1 MRSLVI
7 GWSVVVH
14 LLFAMFPAAAAP
26 ASWTVD
32 KGVSYLGFT
41 GAMSGQPFSGNF
53 GSWNAEIVFD
63 PNDLSASH
71 VTATVDM
78 ASAKT
83 DDQTRDEALPTED
96 WFAVNAFPR
105 ATFASHEIAVA
116 GPDHYVAKGNLTI
129 RNFTRPVS
137 LPFTLIIEGDTAKM
151 SGSLSLD
158 RSAFGVGGGQ
168 FKGDDTVALE
178 VQVNIAVTAQRTP

>member
-7 GWSVVVH
+7 GWSAVVY
-14 LLFAMFPAAAAP
+14 LLFATFPTAAAP

-32 KGVSYLGFT
+32 KGASHLGFT
-41 GAMSGQPFSGNF
+41 GAMSGQPFSGSF
-53 GSWNAEIVFD
+53 GNWNAEIIFD
-63 PNDLSASH
+63 PNDLGASH
-71 VTATVDM
+71 VIATIDM

-105 ATFASHEIAVA
+105 ATFASHEITAA

-129 RNFTRPVS
+129 RNFTRSIS
-137 LPFTLIIEGDTAKM
+137 LPFTLVIEGDTVKM

-158 RSAFGVGGGQ
+158 RSAFGVGEGQ
-168 FKGDDTVALE
+168 FKGGDTVALE
-178 VQVNIAVTAQRTP
+178 VQVNIAITAQRTP

>member
-1 MRSLVI
+1 MRPLII
-7 GWSVVVH
+7 GWSAVVY
-14 LLFAMFPAAAAP
+14 LLLATFPAAATP

-32 KGVSYLGFT
+32 KGASHLGFT

-53 GSWNAEIVFD
+53 GSWNSEIVFD
-63 PNDLSASH
+63 PNDLGASH
-71 VTATVDM
+71 VTATIDM

-96 WFAVNAFPR
+96 WFAVSAFPR
-105 ATFASHEIAVA
+105 ATFASHEITAT

-129 RNFTRPVS
+129 RNFTRSVS
-137 LPFTLIIEGDTAKM
+137 LPFTLVIQGDTAKM

-158 RSAFGVGGGQ
+158 RSAFGVGEGQ
-168 FKGDDTVALE
+168 FKGGDTVALE
-178 VQVNIAVTAQRTP
+178 VQVNIAITARRRP